1 MCVRIILSVLEI
13 RGRGVLGPTFTY
25 CSGNK
30 LTDLPG
36 LKLQGRALFP
46 PLIRKIFQ
54 NPTGFSVFGVLSH
67 HGDQKKVRRFTEG
80 GNV

>member
-1 MCVRIILSVLEI
+1 VS
-13 RGRGVLGPTFTY
+13 GPTFTY

-30 LTDLPG
+30 PTDFPG

-54 NPTGFSVFGVLSH
+54 NPTGFSVFGVLPH
-67 HGDQKKVRRFTEG
+67 YEDQKKVRRFTESG
-80 GNV
+80 KV